1 MMLLR
6 LISWPYLRR
15 HVLRWL
21 LTIAGIVLGVAVFVG
36 MHTANQ
42 SVLAAFHSTVDKIAG
57 ATQLQVTAGDT
68 GFDEDV
74 LERVQAVPDVR
85 VAVPVVEAVVDT
97 GLKGQGDLLVL
108 AVDMT
113 GDGSLRDYSF
123 DAADQDVIDDP
134 LMFLAQPDSII
145 VTREFADRNGL
156 KVDSRVPLNTL
167 EGTKLF
173 TVRGIMKS
181 GGLAG
186 AFGGNLAV
194 MDIYAAQKVF
204 GRGRKFDR
212 IDVAAREGV
221 PVARCREAI
230 QKQLG
235 PGFDV
240 EPPSSRAEQFDTVV
254 SMYSEVVNITSVF
267 ALFIGMFIIY
277 NSFAIAVTQRRF
289 EIGILRALGAT
300 RGQIRTLFLTEGTI
314 AGLIGSLGGL
324 GFGVLIAR
332 TMTGSIGSLIEGVY
346 GVAQRPE
353 ELAIDSRLM
362 VAAVIMG
369 IVTSVVAAFIPAR
382 TASRVDPVQALQKG
396 KYQVLS
402 AGRNRA
408 RLVVAVV
415 LACAAAGALLAGRS
429 GPVFYA
435 GYAASMVAALL
446 FTPSLALWLTR
457 VLRPGLRRVRP
468 VEGVLAADSLLQA
481 PRRTSS
487 TVAALML
494 SITLVIALGGLSRAS
509 YSSIYDWLT
518 TALNPDLFLA
528 PSENITNRNYQFPAS
543 VADELKQVPGIAA
556 IQMVRSARVRLQ
568 GKPVLLVSLEISGWA
583 EHARRHPLE
592 GDEETMYR
600 LAASGRGAI
609 VSDNLAQLKGLHL
622 GRMVELE
629 SPTGVVRVPVVGV
642 VSDWSDQQGAVFLDR
657 SVFIRRWRDDKVNIF
672 RIYLKRGASEAGV
685 KRAILERLAG
695 VRAFVLTNA
704 DVRGYIFN
712 LTDQWMALTYSQ
724 IAVAVLVAI
733 LGIVN
738 TLTVSII
745 DRRRELGVLQAV
757 GALRNQLRHTV
768 WMEALSIALVGL
780 ILGFALGA
788 IDLHYSLEM
797 ARLDISGMM
806 MPYRFPWAISLLLV
820 PVILGAAFVAALW
833 PAESAVRG
841 SLVEALEYE

>member
-57 ATQLQVTAGDT
+57 ATELQVTAGET

-74 LERVQAVPDVR
+74 LERVQAVPEVR
-85 VAVPVVEAVVDT
+85 VAVPAIEAVVDT

-181 GGLAG
+181 GGLAS

-230 QKQLG
+230 QTQLG

-277 NSFAIAVTQRRF
+277 NSFAIAVTQRRS

-300 RGQIRTLFLTEGTI
+300 RGQIRTLFLTEGAI

-332 TMTGSIGSLIEGVY
+332 TMTGSIGGLIEGVY

-353 ELAIDSRLM
+353 GLAIDSRLM

-415 LACAAAGALLAGRS
+415 LASAAAGALLAGRS

-528 PSENITNRNYQFPAS
+528 PSENITNRNYQLPAS
-543 VADELKQVPGIAA
+543 VGEQLKQVPGVEA

-568 GKPVLLVSLEISGWA
+568 GNPVLLVSLEISGWA
-583 EHARRHPLE
+583 ERARRHPLE
-592 GDEETMYR
+592 GDEEAMYR
-600 LAASGRGAI
+600 LAAAGRGVI

-657 SVFIRRWRDDKVNIF
+657 AVFIRRWRDDKVNIF
-672 RIYLKRGASEAGV
+672 RIYLKRGASEAEV

-768 WMEALSIALVGL
+768 WMEALAIALVGL
-780 ILGFALGA
+780 ILGFVLGA

>member
-57 ATQLQVTAGDT
+57 ATELQVTAGET

-74 LERVQAVPDVR
+74 LERVQAVPEVR
-85 VAVPVVEAVVDT
+85 VAVPAIEAVVDT

-123 DAADQDVIDDP
+123 DEADEDVIDDP
-134 LMFLAQPDSII
+134 LVFLAQPDSII

-181 GGLAG
+181 GGLAS

-194 MDIYAAQKVF
+194 MDVYAAQKVF

-230 QKQLG
+230 QTQLG

-277 NSFAIAVTQRRF
+277 NSFAIAVTQRRS

-300 RGQIRTLFLTEGTI
+300 RGQIRTLFLTEGAI

-332 TMTGSIGSLIEGVY
+332 TMTGSIGGLIEGVY

-353 ELAIDSRLM
+353 GLAIDSRLM

-415 LACAAAGALLAGRS
+415 LASAAAGALLAGRS

-528 PSENITNRNYQFPAS
+528 PSENITNRNYQLPAS
-543 VADELKQVPGIAA
+543 VGEQLKQVPGVEA

-568 GKPVLLVSLEISGWA
+568 GNPVLLVSLEISGWA
-583 EHARRHPLE
+583 ERARRHPLE
-592 GDEETMYR
+592 GDEEAMYR
-600 LAASGRGAI
+600 LAAAGRGVI

-657 SVFIRRWRDDKVNIF
+657 AVFIRRWRDDKVNIF
-672 RIYLKRGASEAGV
+672 RIYLKRGASEAEV

-768 WMEALSIALVGL
+768 WMEALAIALVGL
-780 ILGFALGA
+780 ILGFVLGA